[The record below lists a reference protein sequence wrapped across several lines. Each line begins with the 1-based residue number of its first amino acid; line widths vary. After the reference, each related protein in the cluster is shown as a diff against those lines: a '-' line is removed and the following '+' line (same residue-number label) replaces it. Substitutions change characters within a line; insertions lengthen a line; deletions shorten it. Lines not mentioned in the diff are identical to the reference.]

1 MKRRDF
7 LKVAGSG
14 ALIASSSGTAR
25 ARGNLPVSAD
35 AVGMLYD
42 STLCI
47 GCRACV
53 YKCKEVN
60 DMPPVVRDGE
70 VQWDQAEELSG
81 DTLNIIKAYTH
92 GTATTK
98 NSATDGFAFIKRNCM
113 HCVDA
118 GCVSVCPVSAMQK
131 DPVTGIVS
139 HDPDACIGCRYCV
152 AACPYNI
159 PKFEYDESYGQIQ
172 KCQLC
177 NQKGVERIDQ
187 GQNPG
192 CVEVCPTGANIF
204 GTREELLAEAKRRLA
219 LKPGENYH
227 YPLERVNSTY
237 GHSKAAPDYHQHLYG
252 EHEGGGTQVMV
263 LAGMAHTTLGLPDL
277 PERSYAS
284 VSETVQHTIYGGML
298 APAGLLA
305 GLLYFARRNT
315 KAEEDAAQAKGA
327 NASDAQGCG
336 SQGKGSQGGE
346 TQDTEG
352 QS

>member
-1 MKRRDF
+1 MNRRDF

-14 ALIASSSGTAR
+14 ALIATASSTVE
-25 ARGNLPVSAD
+25 ARGNKEPLPN

-60 DMPPVVRDGE
+60 DMPSVVRDNE

-81 DTLNIIKAYTH
+81 DTLNIIKAYKH
-92 GTATTK
+92 GTGETK

-118 GCVSVCPVSAMQK
+118 GCVSVCPVSAMIK
-131 DPVTGIVS
+131 DPETGIVS
-139 HDPDACIGCRYCV
+139 HNPDACIGCRYCV
-152 AACPYNI
+152 AACPYNV
-159 PKFEYDESYGQIQ
+159 PKYEYDEAFGQIQ

-177 NQKGVERIDQ
+177 NQKGVERISK

-219 LKPGENYH
+219 MTPGEEYSF
-227 YPLERVNSTY
+227 PLERVGSTY
-237 GHSKAAPDYHQHLYG
+237 THRAKAAAYHPHIFG
-252 EHEGGGTQVMV
+252 ESEGGGTQVMV
-263 LAGMAHTTLGLPDL
+263 IAGMEHTKLGLPDL

-284 VSETVQHTIYGGML
+284 MSETVQHSIYGGML

-315 KAEEDAAQAKGA
+315 KHDDE
-327 NASDAQGCG
+327 
-336 SQGKGSQGGE
+336 GE
-346 TQDTEG
+346 GEA
-352 QS
+352 

>member
-1 MKRRDF
+1 MNRRDF

-14 ALIASSSGTAR
+14 ALIATTASGTAE
-25 ARGNLPVSAD
+25 ARGNLPVPEK

-60 DMPPVVRDGE
+60 DMPSVVRDGE
-70 VQWDQAEELSG
+70 VQWDQAEELSA
-81 DTLNIIKAYTH
+81 DTLNIIKAYKH
-92 GTATTK
+92 GTAETK
-98 NSATDGFAFIKRNCM
+98 NSAVDGFAFIKRNCM

-131 DPVTGIVS
+131 DPETGIVS
-139 HDPDACIGCRYCV
+139 HNPDACIGCRYCV
-152 AACPYNI
+152 AACPYNV
-159 PKFEYDESYGQIQ
+159 PKYEYDVSYGQIQ

-177 NQKGVERIDQ
+177 NQKGVERISQ
-187 GQNPG
+187 GLNPG
-192 CVEVCPTGANIF
+192 CVEVCPTGANLF

-219 LKPGENYH
+219 LKPGEDYL
-227 YPLERVNSTY
+227 YPLERVGSTY
-237 GHSKAAPDYHQHLYG
+237 GHVKAAPDYTQHIFG

-263 LAGMAHTTLGLPDL
+263 IAGMAHTKLGLPDL

-298 APAGLLA
+298 APAGVLA
-305 GLLYFARRNT
+305 GLLYFARRSCKQT
-315 KAEEDAAQAKGA
+315 DQEGEDEA
-327 NASDAQGCG
+327 
-336 SQGKGSQGGE
+336 
-346 TQDTEG
+346 
-352 QS
+352 

>member
-1 MKRRDF
+1 MNRRDF

-14 ALIASSSGTAR
+14 ALIATTSGTAE
-25 ARGNLPVSAD
+25 ARGNLPVPD
-35 AVGMLYD
+35 NAVGMLYD

-47 GCRACV
+47 GCKACV

-60 DMPPVVRDGE
+60 DMPNVVRDGE

-81 DTLNIIKAYTH
+81 DTLNIIKAYKH
-92 GTATTK
+92 GTGETK
-98 NSATDGFAFIKRNCM
+98 NSDVDGFAFIKRNCM

-131 DPVTGIVS
+131 DPETGIVS
-139 HDPDACIGCRYCV
+139 HNPDACIGCRYCV
-152 AACPYNI
+152 AACPYNV
-159 PKFEYDESYGQIQ
+159 PKYEYDEAFGQIQ

-177 NQKGVERIDQ
+177 NQKGVERISK
-187 GQNPG
+187 GENPG

-219 LKPGENYH
+219 LKPGEDYT
-227 YPLERVNSTY
+227 YPLERVGSTY
-237 GHSKAAPDYHQHLYG
+237 GHVKAAPDYTQHIFG

-263 LAGMAHTTLGLPDL
+263 IAGMQHTKLGLPDL

-305 GLLYFARRNT
+305 GLIYFARRSCKET
-315 KAEEDAAQAKGA
+315 DKEGED
-327 NASDAQGCG
+327 
-336 SQGKGSQGGE
+336 E
-346 TQDTEG
+346 V
-352 QS
+352 

>member
-7 LKVAGSG
+7 LKVAGGG
-14 ALIASSSGTAR
+14 ALIASTSATSTSAQ
-25 ARGNLPVSAD
+25 ARGNLEVSSE

-47 GCRACV
+47 GCKACV

-60 DMPPVVRDGE
+60 DMPSVVRDGE

-81 DTLNIIKAYTH
+81 DTLNIIKAYKH
-92 GTATTK
+92 GTAETK

-118 GCVSVCPVSAMQK
+118 GCVSVCPVSAMTK
-131 DPVTGIVS
+131 DPKTGIVS
-139 HDPDACIGCRYCV
+139 HNPDACIGCRYCV
-152 AACPYNI
+152 AACPYNV
-159 PKFEYDESYGQIQ
+159 PKYEFDEAMGQIQ

-177 NQKGVERIDQ
+177 NQQGVERIDK
-187 GQNPG
+187 GMNPG

-204 GTREELLAEAKRRLA
+204 GTRQELLQEAKRRLA
-219 LKPGENYH
+219 LKPGEDYS
-227 YPLERVNSTY
+227 YPMERVDSTY
-237 GHSKAAPDYHQHLYG
+237 SHIKAAPDYTQHVFG

-263 LAGMAHTTLGLPDL
+263 IAGMQHTKLGLPAL
-277 PERSYAS
+277 PDRSYAS

-298 APAGLLA
+298 APAGVLA

-315 KAEEDAAQAKGA
+315 SGHQEDDNEG
-327 NASDAQGCG
+327 
-336 SQGKGSQGGE
+336 
-346 TQDTEG
+346 G